1 MKPKTTKLIPLLILE
16 IILIFGLTVYSYSQ
30 VDLNL
35 TLSTNA
41 FYQKL
46 QQPLLI
52 LGYFN
57 RPVSTQILVVL
68 LTGLFLVYFL
78 SLWLVK
84 KQVMTRK
91 QMWWMIGISSLLIL
105 AYPAFSH
112 DLFNYMFDARIVT
125 KYGLNPTFFRA
136 LDFPADPWIR
146 FMRWTHRFYPYG
158 IGWLWLTLIPSYL
171 GLGKFVWTL
180 VLFKLMFLGFHAMNI
195 KLIEK
200 ILKQVSGANIDHGL
214 IFFAL
219 NPLVLVESLLS
230 PHNEVMMLS
239 LVLLAIYLF
248 ITHKATWSILTL
260 MVSVSIKFLSI
271 GLLPLFLIKKLQNK
285 LVPWSF
291 YLWLLVLLPVV
302 WQREPY
308 SWYIIPLVALAA
320 ISQSVT
326 CKVLAVA
333 LSVATLVRYL
343 PFFWFGDYGAVTGR
357 YQFWGMWLSLIVAVG
372 ILSIWRK
379 KLLI

>member
-68 LTGLFLVYFL
+68 LTGLYLVYFL

-91 QMWWMIGISSLLIL
+91 QMWWMIGITSLLIF

-125 KYGLNPTFFRA
+125 DYGLSPSFFKA
-136 LDFPADPWIR
+136 LDFPNDLWVR
-146 FMRWTHRFYPYG
+146 FMHWTHRYYPYG
-158 IGWLWLTLIPSYL
+158 PVWLWLTLIPAIL
-171 GLGKFVWTL
+171 GSNKFVITL
-180 VLFKLMFLGFHAMNI
+180 MLFKITFLIFHLCNCWLVFKIAQLLNPKHSYMSVVFYAFNPLI
-195 KLIEK
+195 LIE
-200 ILKQVSGANIDHGL
+200 S
-214 IFFAL
+214 
-219 NPLVLVESLLS
+219 
-230 PHNEVMMLS
+230 
-239 LVLLAIYLF
+239 
-248 ITHKATWSILTL
+248 
-260 MVSVSIKFLSI
+260 
-271 GLLPLFLIKKLQNK
+271 
-285 LVPWSF
+285 
-291 YLWLLVLLPVV
+291 
-302 WQREPY
+302 
-308 SWYIIPLVALAA
+308 
-320 ISQSVT
+320 
-326 CKVLAVA
+326 
-333 LSVATLVRYL
+333 
-343 PFFWFGDYGAVTGR
+343 
-357 YQFWGMWLSLIVAVG
+357 
-372 ILSIWRK
+372 
-379 KLLI
+379 